1 MRVTG
6 RGRDFLM
13 AEQPPNHGQA
23 LPQCQRP
30 ARIRVTEVA
39 QEAEGGGDVGRTR
52 RPGYDRLLATVRR
65 SELGMVL
72 SLKASRLAPN
82 GRKWHIG
89 HLNPRGTATFDQRP

>member
-1 MRVTG
+1 MG
-6 RGRDFLM
+6 
-13 AEQPPNHGQA
+13 A
-23 LPQCQRP
+23 
-30 ARIRVTEVA
+30 I
-39 QEAEGGGDVGRTR
+39 VGRTR

-89 HLNPRGTATFDQRP
+89 HLNPRAYSYLRSAPVSVASQGVSASCKPSLINCLREFSVMSPGSTWMPKTR